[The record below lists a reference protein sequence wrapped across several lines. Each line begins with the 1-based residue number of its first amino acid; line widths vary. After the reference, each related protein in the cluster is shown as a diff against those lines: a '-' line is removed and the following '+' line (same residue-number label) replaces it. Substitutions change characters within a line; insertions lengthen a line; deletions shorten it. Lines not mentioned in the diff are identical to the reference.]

1 MRKRIIHLLLIGVF
15 FASFSCKKAV
25 SEDVKEDK
33 TPSYAV
39 SSDSISL
46 EWTAYKTTAKVPV
59 KGTFTKIEL
68 KNTPSGN
75 SPETAVANIEFSI
88 PIESIFTKDTIRDG
102 KLKKFFFGNMLG
114 TSSISGKTSLNE
126 NGVGEATISMNGV
139 EKTVPVSY
147 TTNGNEVEI
156 KANLDL
162 DNWQAQ
168 MALAALT
175 EACYELHKGTD
186 GISKT
191 WNTVDV
197 IVKVS
202 TQLQP

>member
-15 FASFSCKKAV
+15 FASFSCKKAN
-25 SEDVKEDK
+25 SEAVKEEK
-33 TPSYAV
+33 TSSYTV
-39 SSDSISL
+39 SSDNISL

-59 KGTFTKIEL
+59 KGSFTKIEL
-68 KNTPSGN
+68 NNTPIGE
-75 SPETAVANIEFSI
+75 SPEAALGNIEFSI
-88 PIESIFTKDTIRDG
+88 PIESIFTKDTLRDG

-114 TSSISGKTSLNE
+114 TSSITGKTSLKE
-126 NGVGEATISMNGV
+126 NGIGEATISMNGV
-139 EKTVPVSY
+139 EKTIPVSY
-147 TTNGNEVEI
+147 ITNGSDIEI
-156 KANLDL
+156 SANLDL

-186 GISKT
+186 GVSKT

-197 IVKVS
+197 LVKVS

>member
-1 MRKRIIHLLLIGVF
+1 MRKSIIHLLLIGVF
-15 FASFSCKKAV
+15 FASFSCKKGN
-25 SEDVKEDK
+25 SETVKEEK
-33 TPSYAV
+33 ASSYTV

-68 KNTPSGN
+68 KNTPSGA
-75 SPETAVANIEFSI
+75 SPEAAAGNIEFSI

-114 TSSISGKTSLNE
+114 TSSITGKTSLKE
-126 NGVGEATISMNGV
+126 NGMGEATISMNGV

-147 TTNGNEVEI
+147 TTNGNVIEI
-156 KANLDL
+156 TAKLDL

-168 MALAALT
+168 MALAALS

-186 GISKT
+186 GVSKI

-197 IVKVS
+197 LVQVS